1 MAIKASKIQPRKVK
15 AIGMLKEMI
24 SGSSDFI
31 FTEYRGLTV
40 EQITTLRRQ
49 LREKGVE
56 LHVVKNNFARLAFE
70 ELGYSH
76 AVEPVLRGPTAVA
89 FIKTDSNEVA
99 KILLDF
105 AKETPAL
112 VVKGAM
118 IDRQFMDSDRVET
131 FSKLP
136 GRNQLIAMLMSAMQA
151 PAQNLVYVINA
162 IPTKLVRVLKAIE
175 EKNANEGVL

>member
-1 MAIKASKIQPRKVK
+1 MAIKASKIQPKKVE

-24 SGSSDFI
+24 SGSNDFI

-40 EQITTLRRQ
+40 ERITALRHQ

-56 LHVVKNNFARLAFE
+56 LHVIKNNFARLAFE
-70 ELGYSH
+70 ELGYSD

-89 FIKTDSNEVA
+89 FVKTDSNEVA

-105 AKETPAL
+105 AKETPSL

-118 IDRQFMDSDRVET
+118 VDRQFMDSKQIEA

-136 GRNQLIAMLMSAMQA
+136 GRSQLIAMLMSAMQA

-175 EKNANEGVL
+175 EKKAQSGAN

>member
-1 MAIKASKIQPRKVK
+1 MAIKASKIQPKKVE

-24 SGSSDFI
+24 SGSNDFI

-40 EQITTLRRQ
+40 ERITALRHQ
-49 LREKGVE
+49 LREKGVR

-70 ELGYSH
+70 ELGYSN
-76 AVEPVLRGPTAVA
+76 AVEPVFKGPTAVA
-89 FIKTDSNEVA
+89 FVKTDSNEVA

-105 AKETPAL
+105 AKETPTL
-112 VVKGAM
+112 VIKGAM
-118 IDRQFMDSDRVET
+118 IDRQFMDTKQIEA

-136 GRNQLIAMLMSAMQA
+136 GRSQLIAMLMSAMQA

-175 EKNANEGVL
+175 EQKAQAGAN